1 MKIVYDPPGGPRQE
15 WKFEAG
21 QLTIAEAIYA
31 EDFLDMPTGEI
42 IRAMVGGSVRCMR
55 IYLLLMMKREQPD
68 TQLSDLDD
76 IQISKVGFED
86 DDEPEEGEES
96 GKDQTPSG
104 EDSSQESPA
113 A

>member
-1 MKIVYDPPGGPRQE
+1 MKIVYDPVGGPRQE

-31 EDFLDMPTGEI
+31 EEFLDMPTGEI
-42 IRAMVGGSVRCMR
+42 IQAMIGGSVRCMR
-55 IYLLLMMKREQPD
+55 IYLLLMMKREKPE

-86 DDEPEEGEES
+86 DEPEPEAEES
-96 GKDQTPSG
+96 GKETAGG
-104 EDSSQESPA
+104 EDSREDVPA